1 MKSNNNP
8 VSFFKSH
15 HSFWRRCDKSF
26 LGTKSFMECLFQV
39 KASSKQALRNQRRLR
54 VALAHRRVPV

>member
-15 HSFWRRCDKSF
+15 HSFRRLRDKSF
-26 LGTKSFMECLFQV
+26 LGTKSLVECLLRV
-39 KASSKQALRNQRRLR
+39 KASPKRALRNQRRLG
-54 VALAHRRVPV
+54 AAPAHRRVPV